1 MNLVQLTTAPDQITA
16 ETWRGLL
23 EDEGVPAVVRA
34 GDTSTFLGVSPYPCG
49 ILVAE
54 DQLDR
59 ARKLLESRLGNV
71 EEEPPV

>member
-1 MNLVQLTTAPDQITA
+1 MKLALLTTAPNQITA

-23 EDEGVPAVVRA
+23 DDEGIPAVVRG
-34 GDTSTFLGVSPYPCG
+34 GDMSSFLGVSAYSCR

-59 ARKLLESRLGNV
+59 ARKLLESRLSSD
-71 EEEPPV
+71 EEELPS